1 MADKQIAKQWQD
13 ATIQNN
19 FVFGKTMELYPDLC
33 RRLLE
38 LILNTKIKEISYPE
52 RKKTIEARTDSKGV
66 RLDVF
71 ICPFDRFAYGLYF
84 YSFSER

>member
-1 MADKQIAKQWQD
+1 MTNKQISKQWRD

-38 LILNTKIKEISYPE
+38 LILDTKIKEISYPE
-52 RKKTIEARTDSKGV
+52 REKTI
-66 RLDVF
+66 
-71 ICPFDRFAYGLYF
+71 
-84 YSFSER
+84 

>member
-1 MADKQIAKQWQD
+1 MANKQITKQWHE

-38 LILNTKIKEISYPE
+38 LILDTKIKEISYNVATKILLLNLTTEPL
-52 RKKTIEARTDSKGV
+52 K
-66 RLDVF
+66 
-71 ICPFDRFAYGLYF
+71 
-84 YSFSER
+84 FS